1 MANPKSPLFR
11 LCFVCTGNIC
21 RSPMAEA
28 IFRDLVAKAGLSE
41 QISIT
46 SAGTGEWHVGE
57 KADPR
62 TRAALARVGYSGEQH
77 RAKQFDTDTFDDFDL
92 ILTFDRGQQRVLR
105 AWAET
110 DEQRALIRG
119 LLSFHPEA
127 GERDEILALYLS
139 AVRRGRVDNWD
150 LVDSSSE
157 YLLGAS
163 LLAGTDVEA
172 VTALREWG
180 DPGELWW
187 RRVAL
192 IATFAFVKTGRPAP
206 TLDLA
211 ARYLDDRRDLVQK
224 ATGWMLREVGKR
236 VDKDLLVD
244 FLERNAPRMGRTAL
258 SYAIERLSPEERRRL
273 RGLS

>member
-1 MANPKSPLFR
+1 MPSQRPEPTAAGVRRELASLADPARAAHSARFFQAFPGGYGEGDTFLGIR
-11 LCFVCTGNIC
+11 VPDVRRVVRGARGIA
-21 RSPMAEA
+21 PAEA
-28 IFRDLVAKAGLSE
+28 ASLVDDDEHEHRLAGLLLLVD
-41 QISIT
+41 
-46 SAGTGEWHVGE
+46 AY
-57 KADPR
+57 
-62 TRAALARVGYSGEQH
+62 AR
-77 RAKQFDTDTFDDFDL
+77 R
-92 ILTFDRGQQRVLR
+92 
-105 AWAET
+105 
-110 DEQRALIRG
+110 
-119 LLSFHPEA
+119 P
-127 GERDEILALYLS
+127 GERDEILDLYLS

-163 LLAGTDVEA
+163 LLAGTDADA

-192 IATFAFVKTGRPAP
+192 LATFAFVKACRPAP

-236 VDKDLLVD
+236 VDEDLLVA
-244 FLERNAPRMGRTAL
+244 FLDRHAPRMGRTAL